1 MTIPERFPKR
11 TPHILTGL
19 SLLIVV
25 LALVAA
31 SIGLFWQDGGETFT
45 FTTLQGQTVEIY
57 GRGLY
62 HFDTLFAGAASR
74 GTDAVTVFLG
84 IPLLLFCGL
93 WHRQGSLRGTL
104 LLLGT
109 LAYFLYV
116 YASYALGTVVYNR
129 LFLVYIAL
137 FWTSLYGFVLTFRMI
152 EPQQLAAVFSPRIP
166 RLGPAIFM
174 VASGLVTSLIWLSP
188 LILALI
194 QDQPPATLGSYY
206 TGRVTDALDLGII
219 TPTTFLAGKLILGR
233 SPLGYLIA
241 LPLLVLEMMLLP
253 MIAAQTVSQL
263 MAGVSFS
270 PGEIIGPIAGFC
282 TLGLLAFWVMVSI
295 LKNISEPADSSKEQS
310 S

>member
-1 MTIPERFPKR
+1 MTIPERFPKK
-11 TPHILTGL
+11 TSHILTAL
-19 SLLIVV
+19 LLLIIV

-62 HFDTLFAGAASR
+62 HYDTLFVGAGSR
-74 GTDAVTVFLG
+74 GTDAITLFLG
-84 IPLLLFCGL
+84 IPLLLL
-93 WHRQGSLRGTL
+93 SLILSRRGSLRGSL
-104 LLLGT
+104 LQLGAI
-109 LAYFLYV
+109 AYFLYV

-137 FWTSLYGFVLTFRMI
+137 FSTSLYGFVLTFRMI
-152 EPQQLAAVFSPRIP
+152 EPQQLAALFSPRIP

-194 QDQPPATLGSYY
+194 QDQPPTTLGSYY

-241 LPLLVLEMMLLP
+241 LSLLVLEMMLLP

-270 PGEIIGPIAGFC
+270 PGEIIGPLAGFA
-282 TLGLLAFWVMVSI
+282 TLGLLAFWVTLSI
-295 LKNISEPADSSKEQS
+295 LKNISEPADSSQQ
-310 S
+310 